1 MREPLDLVSEV
12 LDLVRLNGAIF
23 FRSDMYAPW
32 AYHSP
37 PTLEL
42 EGVLPRGT
50 GSLVKF
56 HIVAEGACW
65 IALDDGPRHQLRTG
79 DVVVLPYADAHS
91 FGSLAPAEPVPIQ
104 DLLAPRPWR
113 GFPEIKIEGEGERT
127 QMVCGYLRGD
137 ALLFDPVLRALPPLF
152 VVRPTGSAAA
162 WVKATVDFGLGAEGD
177 PSPSRARQG
186 QRLAELLFTEVLGL
200 YLSSGVEVEVTGWLA
215 ALRDPVVGRALVLL
229 HQDPAQDWTVDGLAR
244 ASATSRSVLM
254 ERFDAMLG
262 RPPIRYLTDWR
273 LDLASGLLRTT
284 GLTVAQIAGRVGYG
298 SEDAF
303 SRAFKRRFG
312 TAPAHWRAEAA

>member
-1 MREPLDLVSEV
+1 MREPLDLVPQV

-23 FRSDMYAPW
+23 FRSDLCAPW

-42 EGVLPRGT
+42 DVLPVGT

-56 HIVAEGACW
+56 HIVAEGSCW
-65 IALDDGPRHQLRTG
+65 IALDGGPRHEMTAG
-79 DVVVLPYADAHS
+79 DVVVLPYADAHT
-91 FGSLAPAEPVPIQ
+91 FGSIEPAEPVPIQ
-104 DLLAPRPWR
+104 ELLAPKPWR
-113 GFPEIKIEGEGERT
+113 GFPELSICGEGTRT

-137 ALLFDPVLRALPPLF
+137 ALLFDPVLRALPGLF
-152 VVRPTGSAAA
+152 VVRPTGSVAA
-162 WVKATVDFGLGAEGD
+162 WVKATVDFGLGAVGE
-177 PSPSRARQG
+177 PSPHVARQG
-186 QRLAELLFTEVLGL
+186 QRLAELLFTEVLAL
-200 YLSSGVEVEVTGWLA
+200 YLSGVDVEVTGWLA
-215 ALRDPVVGRALVLL
+215 ALRDEVVGRALVLL
-229 HQDPAQDWTVDGLAR
+229 HSDPARDWTVEGLAR
-244 ASATSRSVLM
+244 EAATSRTVLV
-254 ERFDAMLG
+254 ERFDALLG

-284 GLTVAQIAGRVGYG
+284 GLTMTQIAAKVGYG
-298 SEDAF
+298 SEDSF